1 MKKEK
6 MTGAEWFQDLG
17 ERLKAD
23 GRLQIDQ
30 AKLELSEQVFQLM
43 QDQGVTEAELARR
56 LGASRAYVNK
66 VLQGDTNFTIESLVK
81 LGLALNCD
89 LKLEFA
95 ATQEKGDFE
104 ADIKII
110 HEKPIEKPIVVSPA
124 KESRLR
130 NVLNFG
136 EYKSARTFT
145 VDNTTNEKT
154 EKTNAGVEIA
164 A

>member
-1 MKKEK
+1 MKKEN
-6 MTGAEWFQDLG
+6 MSAADWFKDLG
-17 ERLKAD
+17 ERLKED

-43 QDQGVTEAELARR
+43 HDQGVTEAELARR

-66 VLQGDTNFTIESLVK
+66 VLQGTTNFTIESLVK

-89 LKLEFA
+89 LKL
-95 ATQEKGDFE
+95 GFE
-104 ADIKII
+104 EARKASDEEPDIKVI
-110 HEKPIEKPIVVSPA
+110 HEKPIETPVIVSSA
-124 KESRLR
+124 QESRLR
-130 NVLNFG
+130 NVLYFG
-136 EYKSARTFT
+136 EYKAARTFT

-154 EKTNAGVEIA
+154 EKTNAGVEVA